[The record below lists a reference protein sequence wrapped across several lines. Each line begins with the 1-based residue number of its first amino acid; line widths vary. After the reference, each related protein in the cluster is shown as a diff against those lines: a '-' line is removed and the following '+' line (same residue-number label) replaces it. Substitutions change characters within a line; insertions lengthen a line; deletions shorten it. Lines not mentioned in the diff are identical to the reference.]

1 MKLQTSLVEQEG
13 KLVAI
18 LKGKVWQRGQDEP
31 DQWSIEWT
39 DEPASRQG
47 SPGLFGNAKDSEIFI
62 DNIKVTPNKP
72 K

>member
-13 KLVAI
+13 KPAAI
-18 LKGKVWQRGQDEP
+18 LKGKVWLRGQDEP
-31 DQWSIEWT
+31 GQWSIEWS
-39 DEPASRQG
+39 DEPASTQG

-62 DNIKVTPNKP
+62 DNVRVTPNKP